1 MRIVV
6 LFDEKAAV
14 EGLRTG
20 FGLSL
25 LVDDTVLFDVGSDGG
40 AVLHNMRA
48 LNIETSCIRAVV
60 LSHEHWDHTDGLAE
74 VLSALR
80 HPRVYVCPAFPER
93 LKETIRDSGATV
105 ETSRAP
111 TAVAER
117 VYTSGEMP
125 GVYKG
130 APMPEQ
136 SLVVHYKRN
145 HAALVCGCAHYGIAQ
160 SIGDLRARLAGFLGE
175 PVALDVIVGG
185 MHLGNESDNTL
196 ADISTA
202 LHLSGV
208 RTIAPL
214 HCSGANGTR
223 MLSSLRSWVCRDL
236 SVGSVI
242 DL

>member
-1 MRIVV
+1 MRIVI

-14 EGLRTG
+14 DGLRTG

-25 LVDDTVLFDVGSDGG
+25 LVDDTVLFDVGSDGE
-40 AVLHNMRA
+40 AVLHNIRA
-48 LNIETSCIRAVV
+48 MNIDTSCIRAVV

-80 HPRVYVCPAFPER
+80 HPKVYVCPAFPER

-105 ETSRAP
+105 ETSRVP
-111 TAVAER
+111 TAIAEG

-136 SLVVHYKRN
+136 SLVVRYKRN

-160 SIGDLRARLAGFLGE
+160 SIAELRARLAGLLGGA
-175 PVALDVIVGG
+175 VALDAIVGG
-185 MHLGNESDNTL
+185 MHLSNESDDTL

-202 LHLSGV
+202 LQ
-208 RTIAPL
+208 
-214 HCSGANGTR
+214 
-223 MLSSLRSWVCRDL
+223 RSERQKNAVVAAF
-236 SVGSVI
+236 VGMPRFERGKCV
-242 DL
+242 